1 MEAVRTKALYSEHRG
16 LEHCGKEHSKM
27 FEVEHLK
34 KAQPKIDPSNAARE
48 KGEGEDSFILQMSLL
63 RQ

>member
-1 MEAVRTKALYSEHRG
+1 MEAVRTTPLHTEHRG
-16 LEHCGKEHSKM
+16 LKHCGQEHSKM

-34 KAQPKIDPSNAARE
+34 KAQPKIDTSNAARG

>member
-1 MEAVRTKALYSEHRG
+1 MLHSEHRG
-16 LEHCGKEHSKM
+16 LKHCGKEHREM

-34 KAQPKIDPSNAARE
+34 KAQPKIDTSNTARE